1 MRSGTFMGKV
11 GKQGDTGNP
20 GIGGDYTKCTKCDE
34 KISLDIHRRY
44 DVLQNIYIDGENGQ
58 IRRPFVRFGYNSLGD
73 MIAASDSIKTNNLK
87 QGYVVSG
94 SVLKNPIDFTL
105 IANLPPIKDK
115 ISDPVYVW
123 RPIAP
128 DGYVVM
134 GDIITSTNVKPPKTS
149 LVCIPSDCA
158 KVINTGEGYV
168 SYRFLYQNMRP
179 GKEND
184 YIFISFWDTPI
195 NTFFTNYPDFGIN
208 GKQTFHNNTLLYN
221 IVNQNEHYIIYD
233 TTKQKHIPVTQNVQ
247 KLQTLFKKVISPV
260 NLTGKRQNLGKHG
273 YFNIGDTKL
282 TSLWDAIQHYFPG
295 NFNYQVSINGEG
307 DILGGRRLDNIQ
319 KKIIKY
325 AQTWVVPNKPMYI
338 LHNKCLM
345 KTRIDYEKRE
355 IILKIKSLYSDF
367 HYLMKKYGFDV
378 PQLTEYLSSHFM
390 RLKKQMRHI
399 PDFSQKIKD
408 EDFDHFSIN
417 RLKYFYEELKN
428 LNTAI
433 LALTNEVPKDR
444 RQKYFRLIDALK
456 EYDEA
461 KMNFDVNLDNDDCT
475 KDVNELNEI
484 KKLFYN
490 KWDSIKMLFIGD
502 KDFKKK
508 LKDRDFDGMS
518 DSKIQKV
525 TDLLTDISR
534 NLKNYIKKHCK

>member
-1 MRSGTFMGKV
+1 MRTGTFL
-11 GKQGDTGNP
+11 GKQGQPGEMGNS

-44 DVLQNIYIDGENGQ
+44 DVLQDIYIDGNNGQ

-73 MIAASDSIKTNNLK
+73 MIASSDSIKTNNFK
-87 QGYVVSG
+87 KGYVVSG
-94 SVLKNPIDFTL
+94 PVLKNPIDFTL
-105 IANLPPIKDK
+105 IATLPPIKDK

-123 RPIAP
+123 RPIPP

-134 GDIITSTNVKPPKTS
+134 GDIITSTNIKPPKTA

-158 KVINTGEGYV
+158 REIKVGDGYA

-195 NTFFTNYPDFGIN
+195 NTFFTNYPGFGID
-208 GKQTFHNNTLLYN
+208 GKLTFQNNTLLYN
-221 IVNQNEHYIIYD
+221 ITDGNEYYITYD
-233 TTKQKHIPVTQNVQ
+233 IKTEKHVPVAKNVE
-247 KLQTLFKKVISPV
+247 KLQNLFKKVVSPV
-260 NLTGKRQNLGKHG
+260 NLNGKRQNLGEHG
-273 YFNIGDTKL
+273 YFNIGGTNL

-295 NFNYQVSINGEG
+295 NFNYQVSINGDG
-307 DILGGRRLDNIQ
+307 DVLGGMRLNDIQ

-338 LHNKCLM
+338 LDNKCLM
-345 KTRIDYEKRE
+345 KTRIDYEKHE

-408 EDFDHFSIN
+408 ENFDHFSIN

-433 LALTNEVPKDR
+433 LELTNEVPKDR
-444 RQKYFRLIDALK
+444 RQKYFRLIEALK
-456 EYDEA
+456 DYDEA
-461 KMNFDVNLDNDDCT
+461 KLNFDANLDNEDCT
-475 KDVNELNEI
+475 KDVNELNNM
-484 KKLFYN
+484 KKLFYD
-490 KWDSIKMLFIGD
+490 KWESINMLFIGD
-502 KDFKKK
+502 KNFKQK
-508 LKDRDFDGMS
+508 LKNREFDGMS
-518 DSKIQKV
+518 DNKIQKV
-525 TDLLTDISR
+525 TDLLNDISR
-534 NLKNYIKKHCK
+534 NLINYIKKHCK